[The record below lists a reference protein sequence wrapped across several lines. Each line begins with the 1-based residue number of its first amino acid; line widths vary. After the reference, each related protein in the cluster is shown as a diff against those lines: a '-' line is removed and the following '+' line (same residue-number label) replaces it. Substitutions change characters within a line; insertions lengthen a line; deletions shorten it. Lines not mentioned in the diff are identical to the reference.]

1 MIYRIA
7 YLILVIPVLVAA
19 TFRVIQPRPVTASPH
34 GTANLTVQVWS
45 DDISTDGATATVRH
59 VEKLAEFRADGTWEE
74 VTDLTVEQKRVI
86 AERLHVMLNNW
97 VYGQGLEMPR

>member
-1 MIYRIA
+1 MKLITIVMAALMTATIVGYARYR
-7 YLILVIPVLVAA
+7 P
-19 TFRVIQPRPVTASPH
+19 ASH

-45 DDISTDGATATVRH
+45 DNISTDGATATIRH
-59 VEKLAEFRADGTWEE
+59 VDKLAEFRADGTWEE

-97 VYGQGLEMPR
+97 VYGQGLEMPK